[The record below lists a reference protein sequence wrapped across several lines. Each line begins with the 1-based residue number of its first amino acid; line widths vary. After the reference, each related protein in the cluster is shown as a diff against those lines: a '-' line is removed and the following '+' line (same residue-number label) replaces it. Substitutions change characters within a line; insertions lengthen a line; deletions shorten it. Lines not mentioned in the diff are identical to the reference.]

1 MNILFL
7 LGSFPSYGGTE
18 KVTTVIANNLSL
30 LGHNVHIVSFE
41 QKNEELLGYLEP
53 NISVHKLSYPVLGFR
68 NYKYLRSTIKS
79 YNINIVINQW
89 CLPFHTSLLIN
100 LAKCG
105 LGCKLVCVLHGIPDK
120 SKRIIVVEDK
130 INNSN
135 NILCTSWFRL
145 YKKSLNYFIKKNIQ
159 ITYINCDSYVLLS
172 ERLFKSF
179 GNYSGISDF
188 RKLKSI
194 ENPITIPVEYKEKI
208 GDNKKK
214 QILYVGRMDME
225 NKRVNRIIE
234 VWENIHSQYPQW
246 ELILVGDGPHKPLL
260 EKYVEDKS
268 ISNVTFVGFIKE
280 EPIQFYK
287 NASIFML
294 TSDLEGFGLVLIEAM
309 SYGVV
314 PIVYGSYE
322 SVYDIIDDN
331 VNGFI
336 TPVPYS
342 KTFTIEKLK
351 LLMDNNSK
359 RIEMAHQ
366 AILKSKQYSVNSIID
381 KWEKLFTSI

>member
-1 MNILFL
+1 
-7 LGSFPSYGGTE
+7 
-18 KVTTVIANNLSL
+18 
-30 LGHNVHIVSFE
+30 
-41 QKNEELLGYLEP
+41 
-53 NISVHKLSYPVLGFR
+53 
-68 NYKYLRSTIKS
+68 
-79 YNINIVINQW
+79 
-89 CLPFHTSLLIN
+89 
-100 LAKCG
+100 
-105 LGCKLVCVLHGIPDK
+105 
-120 SKRIIVVEDK
+120 
-130 INNSN
+130 
-135 NILCTSWFRL
+135 
-145 YKKSLNYFIKKNIQ
+145 
-159 ITYINCDSYVLLS
+159 
-172 ERLFKSF
+172 
-179 GNYSGISDF
+179 
-188 RKLKSI
+188 
-194 ENPITIPVEYKEKI
+194 
-208 GDNKKK
+208 
-214 QILYVGRMDME
+214 ME

-342 KTFTIEKLK
+342 NTFTTEKLR
-351 LLMDNNSK
+351 LLMDNNFLCHLS
-359 RIEMAHQ
+359 
-366 AILKSKQYSVNSIID
+366 
-381 KWEKLFTSI
+381 EK